1 MKGAKLL
8 SVILIISFFSVI
20 SGCQSVYYAAWE
32 KLGKEKRHLLK
43 DQIRYTRSDQKKAQK
58 EFKDA
63 LTRIKEIY
71 GFHGGNLE
79 NFYVK
84 LKSDYE
90 NCEKRAN
97 TVHKRIAK
105 VERIAKDLFNEWE
118 NELNQMKNPKLKADS
133 RKSLAQAK
141 MRYAK
146 LDVSMK
152 KAEASMAPVLKN
164 LHDYLLY
171 MKHNLNAAAIGALK
185 NEAADIEISIGNL
198 IKDMNHSINEAENFL
213 KNF

>member
-1 MKGAKLL
+1 MKSMKFL
-8 SVILIISFFSVI
+8 SVIAIISFFVII
-20 SGCQSVYYAAWE
+20 SGCQSAYYAAWE

-71 GFHGGNLE
+71 GFHGGDLE

-90 NCEKRAN
+90 NCEERAN
-97 TVHKRIAK
+97 IVHKRIAK
-105 VERIAKDLFNEWE
+105 VERIAKDLFEEWE
-118 NELNQMKNPKLKADS
+118 NELNQMENPKLKADS
-133 RKSLAQAK
+133 RKSLVQAK
-141 MRYAK
+141 RRYAR
-146 LDVSMK
+146 LDSSMK
-152 KAEASMAPVLKN
+152 RAEASMTPVLKN

-171 MKHNLNAAAIGALK
+171 LKHNLNAAAIGALK